1 MIMRYFSIVFTG
13 ETALI
18 QAWTREPVIGEST
31 IYRGAHKI
39 PKKEMRS
46 LLEKIDKQINDLP
59 REPVN
64 FQPYLTPAGSG
75 TYINQNAGN
84 GTYICRNCGRP
95 IPAGS
100 RFCGWCGR
108 GINFQPLPYTGSAGY
123 SVISDTPSA
132 AKKSE
137 KKSGRK
143 WIGIFLA
150 ITAAVAV
157 ITFAVIAVVLIK
169 PFNKVESPRY
179 EYNSEGDIT
188 KKRYT
193 MRMTAA

>member
-18 QAWTREPVIGEST
+18 QAWTREPVIGESI

-46 LLEKIDKQINDLP
+46 LLEKIDKQIDDLK
-59 REPVN
+59 RESVN
-64 FQPYLTPAGSG
+64 RQPYLTDAGNGS
-75 TYINQNAGN
+75 YINQNAVN
-84 GTYICRNCGRP
+84 GSYICRNCGRA

-137 KKSGRK
+137 KNQAENGSGYF
-143 WIGIFLA
+143 WQLQLQLLLLHLLLLQLF
-150 ITAAVAV
+150 
-157 ITFAVIAVVLIK
+157 
-169 PFNKVESPRY
+169 
-179 EYNSEGDIT
+179 
-188 KKRYT
+188 
-193 MRMTAA
+193 